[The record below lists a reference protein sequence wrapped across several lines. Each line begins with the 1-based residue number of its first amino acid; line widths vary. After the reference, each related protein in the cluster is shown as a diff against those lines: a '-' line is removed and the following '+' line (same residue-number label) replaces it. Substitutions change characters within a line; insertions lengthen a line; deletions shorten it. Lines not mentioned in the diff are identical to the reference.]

1 MFLLLHTY
9 ILCHLAIVLRYVAL
23 HSPLRTVLATAG
35 VGLVSTGAAPLSP
48 QKRTTTISSSSV
60 QSHLHRSP
68 HPHQF
73 LLSALLVFL
82 LNSAVHPSASASSS
96 VSTINLLILGLD
108 PFLSAP
114 LLYVSVS
121 FGVAIVFLCPLF
133 SSHNRA
139 RRFTRIIPIESRLSE
154 ATLMPGTLYTKRRP
168 PTCLFPSQFNPLS
181 SIFLPAHHAPK
192 FDIDKRFASSLGG
205 SVRRRPR

>member
-1 MFLLLHTY
+1 MTVSGSFGPYAVMLSTAFHDGLFPIRIVLALSSLAAS

-23 HSPLRTVLATAG
+23 YSPLRTVLATAG

-48 QKRTTTISSSSV
+48 QKKNDHRLSRQV

-133 SSHNRA
+133 S
-139 RRFTRIIPIESRLSE
+139 
-154 ATLMPGTLYTKRRP
+154 
-168 PTCLFPSQFNPLS
+168 
-181 SIFLPAHHAPK
+181 
-192 FDIDKRFASSLGG
+192 
-205 SVRRRPR
+205 